1 MGFFKAQTKDFSP
14 TDGVIYRAHY
24 RGNDVE
30 FDGDLYFEVIVGG
43 EILFCRGWNSAI
55 QVLSIDSLDRMAAS
69 FSEYVFEMATD
80 EGFEDEHCD
89 HSMARQIQDEGLDLI
104 LPFVPLPR

>member
-1 MGFFKAQTKDFSP
+1 MGFFKAQTRDYSP

-24 RGNDVE
+24 RGNDAE
-30 FDGDLYFEVIVGG
+30 CDGSLSFDVIVGG
-43 EILFCRGWNSAI
+43 EILFSRKWNSAT
-55 QVLSIDSLDRMAAS
+55 QVISIATLDRMAGS

-80 EGFEDEHCD
+80 EGFEDEYCD